1 MLLPTDAALFDGK
14 KKDERDLTWLK
25 RKCNLLAQLVYMG

>member
-1 MLLPTDAALFDGK
+1 MLLPTDAALSDG
-14 KKDERDLTWLK
+14 KKDERDLTWLN